1 MQTPVSAFKNSVPGG
16 GIPRANAL
24 GVRGYWSLWDAK
36 APDCKLSWL
45 QSEGFK
51 LLAPLRGRIAKSLDP
66 EAAWQVTFDRCPD
79 QIRREE
85 RKRDRHIDLAHAAFL
100 PRCDPL
106 NVGYRARHDLIKPT
120 TASCD
125 RVDQSCP
132 SLDPGRTNFIW
143 SYTVRDK
150 DLPGLPGRRLLPWN

>member
-1 MQTPVSAFKNSVPGG
+1 MGLLWPLVSALKNSVPGG
-16 GIPRANAL
+16 GNSTGQNLESL
-24 GVRGYWSLWDAK
+24 GRRKRLA
-36 APDCKLSWL
+36 CNLSWI
-45 QSEGFK
+45 QSEDFK

-66 EAAWQVTFDRCPD
+66 ETAWQATFDRCRD
-79 QIRREE
+79 KIWREE
-85 RKRDRHIDLAHAAFL
+85 RERDRHVDLAHAAFL
-100 PRCDPL
+100 MSRDLL